1 MGTKS
6 KTKNRKPRQAAMTTP
21 VNHPPTPEIVLDHDD
36 GDPPSSREIANTL
49 SASMAAVRTPPANQ
63 SSSLTPLPPG
73 YAVSDP
79 LRSASWTPPA
89 ASTPLLA
96 PSANRFSVVSSS
108 LPSGTALQSP
118 AQITGSIQHSAGIRK
133 NTTTGSQTGSKNNGS
148 HRKATVEEVD
158 DVDDSPSV
166 KAARALK
173 KKLENSG
180 EPTVST
186 RSHPSSR
193 SRKATEPMGSAR
205 QPSTL
210 PISPSFL
217 PSRSLETVSPVVNG
231 TRHDVSY
238 PASPYAA
245 ASILN
250 EYDRSEMGDEARA
263 KRRDD
268 KRRALLKTISRGS
281 SLAAEIPLPPSD
293 VRASESEFEARSLT
307 SRTARRL
314 RDEAL
319 AHERAIHDD
328 TSEGRRRRDD
338 RISGLKRLKELRIQQ
353 DEEYAR
359 ELQSIMAAEATQN
372 DLQIAENLQRQQY
385 EEDTQSIL
393 RSQQDAAEDEEK
405 ARVAEEIA
413 RATRE
418 AAHARRIELE
428 LKRKERDAQYEAE
441 QERVRKEEELS
452 VPLPLKD
459 RIILQRWRE
468 TDLKQRGTTRYRD
481 QGIGWDANGAPI
493 EIGPAPTK
501 RSSID
506 PEEKPVVGR
515 KVSASKPAA
524 VTDVDEVARPVKKP
538 ARPSSRDENKSEKKE
553 KSSRKIETPQQPKK
567 AAAQTVKTSPKD
579 EGTDFYLKSGTAP
592 KKPEPSDGGDSSS
605 ASDSSESDSSSG
617 SDSDSDES
625 RLSRGTYRRESTY
638 SRSESTDSA
647 LESDSD
653 DSRKKKKKKKNKKRR
668 KGRDDSKPTSK
679 REDSSKD
686 KDSPRMATGYR
697 DTTKRYRFVKR
708 EPLQNEPRNRDFRPD
723 SARIIPKDAPRHG
736 GRDGGGYQ
744 GNNPRPY
751 PKPSQGARPPVPQAG
766 SSKKAPVCYKCG
778 GPHYQNECTHNKPR
792 APIMYH
798 GREIV
803 DDNEEEEHRT
813 HPPIDR
819 PTTESSVE
827 HLKQMA
833 DEDGEVDDEHVD
845 GDQYDSE
852 YTLEECSN
860 YSEYEN
866 DEQCYHLVDDDDLP
880 CLMEVTDDSDIDS
893 ESEYDGSVG
902 DWSEADSVKPE
913 HDESVP
919 VLPPKQFNKPKP
931 KRRELTL
938 EELGLFGVCDDYSDD
953 EFVAESD
960 VDGLAK
966 EMAECL
972 MATGDPETR
981 ARG

>member
-6 KTKNRKPRQAAMTTP
+6 KTKTRKPKQAATTTP

-36 GDPPSSREIANTL
+36 GDPPSSREIANTS
-49 SASMAAVRTPPANQ
+49 SASMAAVRTPPAHQ

-96 PSANRFSVVSSS
+96 PFANRLSVVSSS
-108 LPSGTALQSP
+108 SPLGTALQSP
-118 AQITGSIQHSAGIRK
+118 AQITGSVQYSTSGMRK
-133 NTTTGSQTGSKNNGS
+133 TTTTGSLSSSKNNGS
-148 HRKATVEEVD
+148 HRKTTVEEVD
-158 DVDDSPSV
+158 DVDDSPAV
-166 KAARALK
+166 KAARALE

-180 EPTVST
+180 EHTVSV
-186 RSHPSSR
+186 RSHSSSR
-193 SRKATEPMGSAR
+193 SRKATEPLGSAR

-210 PISPSFL
+210 PISPLL
-217 PSRSLETVSPVVNG
+217 PSHSSESISPVVNG

-245 ASILN
+245 ASILE
-250 EYDRSEMGDEARA
+250 EYDGSEMGDEARA

-268 KRRALLKTISRGS
+268 KRRALLNTIPRGS

-293 VRASESEFEARSLT
+293 ARASESEFEVRSLT

-319 AHERAIHDD
+319 ARERAIYDD

-338 RISGLKRLKELRIQQ
+338 RLSGLKRLKELRIQQ

-372 DLQIAENLQRQQY
+372 DLQIAERLQRQQY

-418 AAHARRIELE
+418 AAHARRVELE

-481 QGIGWDANGAPI
+481 QGIGWDAKGAPI

-506 PEEKPVVGR
+506 PEEKPVVNR

-524 VTDVDEVARPVKKP
+524 VTDADEAARPVKKP
-538 ARPSSRDENKSEKKE
+538 ARPSPGDEDKPEKKE
-553 KSSRKIETPQQPKK
+553 ESSRKIETQQPKK
-567 AAAQTVKTSPKD
+567 AAAQTVKSSPKD

-592 KKPEPSDGGDSSS
+592 KKSEPSDGGDSSS
-605 ASDSSESDSSSG
+605 GSDSDESDSSSD

-625 RLSRGTYRRESTY
+625 RSSRGTYRRESTY
-638 SRSESTDSA
+638 SRSEPTDSA

-653 DSRKKKKKKKNKKRR
+653 DSRKKKKNKKKNKKRR
-668 KGRDDSKPTSK
+668 KGRDNS
-679 REDSSKD
+679 
-686 KDSPRMATGYR
+686 M
-697 DTTKRYRFVKR
+697 
-708 EPLQNEPRNRDFRPD
+708 QNEPRKRDFRPD
-723 SARIIPKDAPRHG
+723 NARIIPKDAPRHG

-751 PKPSQGARPPVPQAG
+751 PKPSQGAKPPVPQAG
-766 SSKKAPVCYKCG
+766 PSKKAPVCYKCG
-778 GPHYQNECTHNKPR
+778 GPHYRNECTQDKPR

-803 DDNEEEEHRT
+803 DDNEEDERGT
-813 HPPIDR
+813 HPSSDK

-833 DEDGEVDDEHVD
+833 DEDGDVDDENVD
-845 GDQYDSE
+845 ANIPSMK
-852 YTLEECSN
+852 TMSN
-860 YSEYEN
+860 VIISLRMMTY
-866 DEQCYHLVDDDDLP
+866 
-880 CLMEVTDDSDIDS
+880 
-893 ESEYDGSVG
+893 
-902 DWSEADSVKPE
+902 
-913 HDESVP
+913 
-919 VLPPKQFNKPKP
+919 
-931 KRRELTL
+931 
-938 EELGLFGVCDDYSDD
+938 
-953 EFVAESD
+953 
-960 VDGLAK
+960 LA
-966 EMAECL
+966 
-972 MATGDPETR
+972 
-981 ARG
+981 